1 MYIINASSMLNINIG
16 ICLLLSMFIISFFI
30 APTSI
35 NGQAAQNNETL
46 DKEVVIN
53 NTNAVNNL
61 ASNISTNNAASSNNI
76 AANTTSR
83 VIDSIFERDLPVYF
97 LLVIAGAMVLP
108 LVFDMFY
115 AYRKKPKE
123 SIDKEDRAP
132 VGMQGLYRTLMTFG
146 IILLVGTVIFYVLAL
161 ITLNINNPTNSASLQ
176 SLIDVLKNLSAILG
190 TALATIIAFYF
201 GMRGAESAATKAAG
215 AAKESTD
222 ITAPTI
228 VGTYPADGQ
237 KGISVNSDVVAT
249 FSKQMD
255 SSTINSSTF
264 TLKKNSDTS
273 KIEEGDVTLTSDGKA
288 AMLNPS
294 SNLES
299 STKYA
304 VTITK
309 KVKDV
314 AGNAMTSD
322 KTWSF
327 DTI

>member
-1 MYIINASSMLNINIG
+1 
-16 ICLLLSMFIISFFI
+16 MFIISFFI

-61 ASNISTNNAASSNNI
+61 ASNISTSNAASTNNI

-146 IILLVGTVIFYVLAL
+146 VILLVGTVIFYVLAL

-201 GMRGAESAATKAAG
+201 GMRGAESATAKAAAG
-215 AAKESTD
+215 AAKASTD
-222 ITAPTI
+222 TTAPTI

-264 TLKKNSDTS
+264 TLKKNGDTS
-273 KIEEGDVTLTSDGKA
+273 NIEEGDVTLTSDGKA

-299 STKYA
+299 STKYT